1 MNETARSARKIW
13 EIHSSVFLPHLISCL
28 EDLSIIPIQKG
39 TPNFITQI
47 SVKSEIII
55 VTAKNLEQLDI
66 ENKIV
71 CIESADPGFD
81 WIFSKKINGLI
92 TQYGGPNSHMAIRCT
107 EFGLPAAIGV
117 GKELFNRL
125 KNINRVWLDCDKKSI
140 ELNY

>member
-1 MNETARSARKIW
+1 MNEKARSARKIW

-71 CIESADPGFD
+71 CIESADPTLIGFLV
-81 WIFSKKINGLI
+81 KKL
-92 TQYGGPNSHMAIRCT
+92 M
-107 EFGLPAAIGV
+107 
-117 GKELFNRL
+117 
-125 KNINRVWLDCDKKSI
+125 D
-140 ELNY
+140 

>member
-1 MNETARSARKIW
+1 MNEKARSARKIW
-13 EIHSSVFLPHLISCL
+13 EIHSLFLTSFNFMLRR
-28 EDLSIIPIQKG
+28 PIHNSYTKG

-92 TQYGGPNSHMAIRCT
+92 TQYGGPNSHGQLGA

-125 KNINRVWLDCDKKSI
+125 KNINKVWLDCDKKSI